1 MTNERPIQ
9 WKTIE
14 RHIACVCERV
24 WRAAMIIAHSTIPY
38 SNPPEAAQSAT
49 VTHLGLLSGPIRYLE
64 KHVRLSLLHR
74 QSLCI
79 KLNFCSGRLL
89 LFDVCVSELLFPAVH
104 RLLHSQFTGHVDAQ
118 DGWCA
123 QIQLSLFQL
132 RSISSDYFWHYQHK
146 QSTVPCKTPRLC
158 WTFTIWSKTHPNAI
172 RI

>member
-1 MTNERPIQ
+1 MQSSKILFHLQAEWRQGHSRCI
-9 WKTIE
+9 
-14 RHIACVCERV
+14 VCPV
-24 WRAAMIIAHSTIPY
+24 
-38 SNPPEAAQSAT
+38 AAQSAT